1 MIDADG
7 IRHTVVRLY
16 TSLSPG
22 GRPPREGER
31 GELDSLAFLEFIV
44 ALEREFDI
52 IVETRELEEAN
63 FATTAST
70 VAYVRCKLNEKLS
83 SAA

>member
-7 IRHTVVRLY
+7 IRQTVVRLY

-52 IVETRELEEAN
+52 IVET
-63 FATTAST
+63 
-70 VAYVRCKLNEKLS
+70 
-83 SAA
+83 